1 MVEPFLQYID
11 QRPHLR
17 EEKQPPLIELS
28 AWMII
33 TKVGLQKKAN
43 ESKKINQI
51 GKDCIQSLNIETF
64 AGRLKEFL
72 WDGIIP
78 LF

>member
-11 QRPHLR
+11 HRPHLR
-17 EEKQPPLIELS
+17 EEKQPPLIKLS

-51 GKDCIQSLNIETF
+51 GKDCIQSLSIETF

-72 WDGIIP
+72 LIGN
-78 LF
+78 

>member
-1 MVEPFLQYID
+1 
-11 QRPHLR
+11 
-17 EEKQPPLIELS
+17 
-28 AWMII
+28 MII

-51 GKDCIQSLNIETF
+51 GKDCIQSLSIETF

-72 WDGIIP
+72 LIGN
-78 LF
+78 

>member
-1 MVEPFLQYID
+1 
-11 QRPHLR
+11 
-17 EEKQPPLIELS
+17 
-28 AWMII
+28 MII

-64 AGRLKEFL
+64 AGGLKEFL
-72 WDGIIP
+72 WDGVIP